1 VVSLVDKRVL
11 VTGGLRGI
19 GQAIVARV
27 KEAGGRVVVA
37 DLQANGDA
45 AVRVDV
51 SSESSVIEMMTEV
64 TRRLG
69 GLDVLVHCAGVGV
82 HKGLLE
88 SETTDWRRIIDVNLM
103 GTFLCCREAGRV
115 MAANKSGN
123 IVVIASSAAV
133 RPGINSTA
141 YAASKAGVTNFV
153 RAAAIDLAPHGI
165 RVNAVSPGP
174 IDTEMVQKMHTPAYR
189 ARFTGLIPQRRYGQP
204 GEVAGAVVFLASEEA
219 SFITGSVVAVDGGF
233 TSSGVIG

>member
-1 VVSLVDKRVL
+1 MVSLVGKRVL

-19 GQAIVARV
+19 GKAIVSRV
-27 KEAGGRVVVA
+27 NAAGGRTVVA
-37 DLQANGDA
+37 DLEADGDA

-51 SSESSVIEMMTEV
+51 SSESSVADMMMEV
-64 TRRLG
+64 NRRLG
-69 GLDVLVHCAGVGV
+69 GLDILIHCAGIGI

-88 SETTDWRRIIDVNLM
+88 SEAADWHRVIDVNLT
-103 GTFLCCREAGRV
+103 GTFLCCRDAARE
-115 MAANKSGN
+115 MARNRSGN
-123 IVVIASSAAV
+123 IVVIASSSAA

-174 IDTEMVQKMHTPAYR
+174 IDTELVQKMHSPAYR
-189 ARFTGLIPQRRYGQP
+189 AGFTGLIPQRRYGQP
-204 GEVAGAVVFLASEEA
+204 EEVAGAVVFVASDEA
-219 SFITGSVVAVDGGF
+219 SFITGSVLAVDGGF